1 MRQLG
6 LNNRK
11 KLAATKKR
19 SLITYTYPDS
29 IISEQFRM
37 IQTNIKFSMAGEKS
51 GTFLITSPSDG
62 EGKSTTAANLAISM
76 AQQKEKVLLID
87 ANLRK
92 PSLHSFFKTANTDG
106 LTDVLNGKISLYDAV
121 IHTEIGRLDLLSSGP
136 IPYNPVELL
145 GSMMMQELLKTA
157 LKSYNAILIDSN
169 AILEVTDTKLLA
181 NQCDG
186 VVLVIQNGKTKLE
199 KAAEAKK
206 VLEFARAKLVGV
218 VLNQ

>member
-1 MRQLG
+1 M
-6 LNNRK
+6 
-11 KLAATKKR
+11 AATKKR
-19 SLITYTYPDS
+19 SLITSSNPDS

-51 GTFLITSPSDG
+51 RTFLITSASDG

-92 PSLHSFFKTANTDG
+92 PALHSFFKTPNSNG
-106 LTDVLNGKISLYDAV
+106 LTDVLNGRLPFYDVV

-136 IPYNPVELL
+136 FSYNPVELL
-145 GSMMMQELLKTA
+145 GSNIMQELLKIA
-157 LKSYNAILIDSN
+157 LKSYDAIIIDSN

-181 NQCDG
+181 NQVDG
-186 VVLVIQNGKTKLE
+186 VVLVIQNGKTKFE
-199 KAAEAKK
+199 KAAEVKK